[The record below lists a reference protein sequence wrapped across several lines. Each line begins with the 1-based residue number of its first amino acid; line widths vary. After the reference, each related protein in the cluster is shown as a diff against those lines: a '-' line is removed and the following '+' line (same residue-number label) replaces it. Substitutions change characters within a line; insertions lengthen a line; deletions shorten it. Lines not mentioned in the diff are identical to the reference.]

1 MAGKIDSGRETLFF
15 GLFLKEQNAFGIMFG
30 RTFGSSTLWNNL
42 LLYKK
47 GLAAPVKKRILIIN
61 TGGTLSSVNSEHGLS
76 PGLSSREIL
85 DELRM
90 VSKNLELETEDFCS
104 LDSANIFPEDWA
116 ALAVK
121 IGQVYKNYEGIVII
135 HGTDTLAYTASMLSF
150 MLQNIPVPVVI
161 TGSQLSISHPVA
173 DAMENCRCAIHMAA
187 SGYPGVFAA
196 FNRKVMLGCR
206 TSKIRSMSFDAFDS
220 ANYPNVAEISALGLH
235 IKKELLPEKKG
246 VFRVQPDYSDKV
258 FLLKLYPGIEPSILT
273 LLQEQG
279 YRGVYI
285 EGFGLGGMPFLKH
298 DFASAVRKAVENGM
312 TVLAGSQCPY
322 EGSNLS
328 VYETGLLALKNGV
341 LQAYDM
347 TAEAAVTKLM
357 WVLGQTDQAEE
368 IRDYFQTNLVREVTI
383 PAMG

>member
-1 MAGKIDSGRETLFF
+1 M
-15 GLFLKEQNAFGIMFG
+15 
-30 RTFGSSTLWNNL
+30 
-42 LLYKK
+42 
-47 GLAAPVKKRILIIN
+47 KKRILIIN
-61 TGGTLSSVNSEHGLS
+61 TGGTLSSVTSEHGLS
-76 PGLSSREIL
+76 PGLSSGEIL
-85 DELRM
+85 EELRM
-90 VSKNLELETEDFCS
+90 VSRNLTLETEDFCS

-116 ALAVK
+116 ALAAK
-121 IGQVYKNYEGIVII
+121 IGQIYGNYDGIVII

-150 MLQNIPVPVVI
+150 MLQNVPLPVVL

-187 SGYPGVFAA
+187 GGCAGVFAA

-235 IKKELLPEKKG
+235 IRKELLPEKKG
-246 VFRVQPDYSDKV
+246 VFRVQPDYSDKI
-258 FLLKLYPGIEPSILT
+258 FLLKLYPGIDPSILS
-273 LLQEQG
+273 LLQAQG
-279 YRGVYI
+279 YKGVYI

-298 DFASAVRKAVENGM
+298 DFASAVRDAVDNGM

-328 VYETGLLALKNGV
+328 VYETGLLALRGGV

-357 WVLGQTDQAEE
+357 WVLGQTEKPEE

-383 PAMG
+383 PQTD

>member
-1 MAGKIDSGRETLFF
+1 M
-15 GLFLKEQNAFGIMFG
+15 
-30 RTFGSSTLWNNL
+30 
-42 LLYKK
+42 
-47 GLAAPVKKRILIIN
+47 IIN
-61 TGGTLSSVNSEHGLS
+61 TGGTLSSVTSEHGLS
-76 PGLSSREIL
+76 PGLSSGEIL
-85 DELRM
+85 EELRM
-90 VSKNLELETEDFCS
+90 VSRNLTLETEDFCS

-116 ALAVK
+116 ALAAK
-121 IGQVYKNYEGIVII
+121 IGQIYGNYDGIVII

-150 MLQNIPVPVVI
+150 MLQNVPLPVVL

-187 SGYPGVFAA
+187 GGCAGVFAA

-235 IKKELLPEKKG
+235 IRKELLPEKKG
-246 VFRVQPDYSDKV
+246 VFRVQPDYSDKI
-258 FLLKLYPGIEPSILT
+258 FLLKLYPGIDPSILS
-273 LLQEQG
+273 LLQAQG
-279 YRGVYI
+279 YKGVYI

-298 DFASAVRKAVENGM
+298 DFASAVRDAVDNGM

-328 VYETGLLALKNGV
+328 VYETGLLALRGGV

-357 WVLGQTDQAEE
+357 WVLGQTEKPEE

-383 PAMG
+383 PQTD

>member
-1 MAGKIDSGRETLFF
+1 L
-15 GLFLKEQNAFGIMFG
+15 
-30 RTFGSSTLWNNL
+30 
-42 LLYKK
+42 
-47 GLAAPVKKRILIIN
+47 KKRILIIN
-61 TGGTLSSVNSEHGLS
+61 TGGTLSSVTSEHGLS
-76 PGLSSREIL
+76 PGLSSGEIL
-85 DELRM
+85 EELRM
-90 VSKNLELETEDFCS
+90 VSRNLTLETEDFCS

-116 ALAVK
+116 ALAAK
-121 IGQVYKNYEGIVII
+121 IGQIYGNYDGIVII

-150 MLQNIPVPVVI
+150 MLQNVPLPVVL

-187 SGYPGVFAA
+187 GGCAGVFAA

-235 IKKELLPEKKG
+235 IRKELLPEKKG

-258 FLLKLYPGIEPSILT
+258 FLLKLYPGIDPSILS
-273 LLQEQG
+273 LLQAQG
-279 YRGVYI
+279 YKGVYI

-298 DFASAVRKAVENGM
+298 DFASAVRDAVDNGM

-328 VYETGLLALKNGV
+328 VYETGLLALRGGV

-357 WVLGQTDQAEE
+357 WVLGQTEKPEE

-383 PAMG
+383 PQTD